1 LVVIKKSHIFAEIM
15 KMTLLMQ
22 KRILILSGLCF
33 MLMTAPVA
41 SYAMTMEMSLGIA
54 EQVEQERQIIISM
67 EGNAVNVAGAAG
79 MTLEVVSITGRHV
92 TSYKIDGS
100 QQRIE
105 LSLPKGCYILKV
117 GKVVRKVTLH

>member
-1 LVVIKKSHIFAEIM
+1 
-15 KMTLLMQ
+15 MQ
-22 KRILILSGLCF
+22 KRILILSGLCL

-41 SYAMTMEMSLGIA
+41 SGAMTMEMSLGIA

-92 TSYKIDGS
+92 TSYKIEGP